1 MNIILTC
8 IQNFQDYIF
17 INIRQLIHL
26 GHKSIFIVT
35 DQEFFERFAEFQD
48 KIILVAAENLN
59 CSNYID
65 NSGLDRNFRNG
76 FWTLTSARLFYV
88 YECMKKYEI
97 TDVIHLENDVMIYYN
112 CDEFFNNKV
121 DNTKIYIPFD
131 SFERNIASIMYIPN
145 HDVFQTALQHYNF
158 NKNDMYNFSEI
169 KKKTNIIENFPIFIT
184 DVSQNEEYQFVT
196 QNFDSFHMIFDAAA
210 IGQYLGGIDPRNQ
223 DGDTCGFVNETCII
237 KYNNH
242 SFHYRIIN
250 EIARPFIMV
259 QDVLYPIFNLH
270 IHSKNLHTFASS
282 DGLINIL
289 PLYPKKCIAVLT
301 RGYTNTNDYNKLIQR
316 NEYIRANLRDKNME
330 IIIFHEG
337 NIDQSHQSFIQ
348 THTPELNIIFINI
361 NNGKAFKKEKES
373 INYREETKK
382 FGYGYRHMCSFWF
395 VDFWAFLENYDYVLR
410 IDEDCFVEFNIDE
423 LFNDLKTNKIITGK
437 IEQDHDFVT
446 RGMNEFTLDFVKEN
460 MNPNYN
466 FPFKTPIGPYS
477 NVFALNLAALR
488 TNVMLKKYI
497 KRVEESNQIYFSR
510 WGDLPLWGQ
519 AVEHIL
525 PNNWLIL
532 KNLRYYHESHNVI
545 IN

>member
-1 MNIILTC
+1 MNIVLTC
-8 IQNFQDYIF
+8 IQNFQDYIL

-26 GHKSIFIVT
+26 GHKRIFIVT
-35 DQEFFERFAEFQD
+35 NREFFERFAEFQD
-48 KIILVAAENLN
+48 KIILVAVEDLN

-65 NSGLDRNFRNG
+65 NSGLDRNFRDG
-76 FWTLTSARLFYV
+76 FWMLTSARLFYV

-131 SFERNIASIMYIPN
+131 SFERNIVSIMYIPN
-145 HDVFQTALQHYNF
+145 HDVFHTALQHYDF
-158 NKNDMYNFSEI
+158 TKNDMYNFAII
-169 KKKTNIIENFPIFIT
+169 KNRTSIIENLPIFIT
-184 DVSQNEEYQFVT
+184 DASQNEEYQFVT
-196 QNFDSFHMIFDAAA
+196 QNFNSFQMIFDAAA
-210 IGQYLGGIDPRNQ
+210 MGQYLGGIDPRNQ
-223 DGDTCGFVNETCII
+223 EGDTRGFANETCVI
-237 KYNNH
+237 KYNNYTFYH
-242 SFHYRIIN
+242 LIIN

-259 QDVLYPIFNLH
+259 QDELYPIFNLH
-270 IHSKNLHTFASS
+270 IHSKNLHQFASF

-289 PLYPKKCIAVLT
+289 PLYSKKCIAVLT
-301 RGYTNTNDYNKLIQR
+301 RGYTNINDYNKLIQR
-316 NEYIRANLRDKNME
+316 NEYIRANLIDKNTE
-330 IIIFHEG
+330 IIMFHEG
-337 NIDQSHQSFIQ
+337 NIEEDHQSYIQ
-348 THTPELNIIFINI
+348 KHTPELNIIFINI
-361 NNGKAFKKEKES
+361 NNGKAFKKEKEN
-373 INYREETKK
+373 INYNEETKM
-382 FGYGYRHMCSFWF
+382 FGCGYRHMCSFWF
-395 VDFWAFLENYDYVLR
+395 VDFWTFLEKYDYVIR

-437 IEQDHDFVT
+437 MEKDHDFVT
-446 RGMNEFTLDFVKEN
+446 RGMNEFTLDFVREN

-466 FPFKTPIGPYS
+466 FPFRTPIGPYT
-477 NVFALNLAALR
+477 NVIALNLAVLR
-488 TNVMLKKYI
+488 TNTMLKKYI
-497 KRVEESNQIYFSR
+497 KRVDESNQIYFSR